1 MIMGQQYWKR
11 ALAAEGRRRTMN
23 ARRSIFIRCTNRMT
37 MVAVAQEEIT
47 AIVNASYI
55 IPMMW
60 MVPSTM

>member
-1 MIMGQQYWKR
+1 
-11 ALAAEGRRRTMN
+11 
-23 ARRSIFIRCTNRMT
+23 